1 VKPSVMDRYFR
12 GLAFDA
18 ETMQVLRVVF
28 DQVILTLDLEG
39 VHYSSDLVAKIIIEL
54 ARRGERDQAR
64 LRARTLRSL
73 KLNNHLA

>member
-1 VKPSVMDRYFR
+1 MDRYFR
-12 GLAFDA
+12 GLAFDV

-28 DQVILTLDLEG
+28 DQVMLTLHLDG
-39 VHYSSDLVAKIIIEL
+39 VHYSSDLVAKVIIEL
-54 ARRGERDQAR
+54 ARRGERDQVR

>member
-1 VKPSVMDRYFR
+1 MDRYFR

-18 ETMQVLRVVF
+18 ETMQVLMVVF